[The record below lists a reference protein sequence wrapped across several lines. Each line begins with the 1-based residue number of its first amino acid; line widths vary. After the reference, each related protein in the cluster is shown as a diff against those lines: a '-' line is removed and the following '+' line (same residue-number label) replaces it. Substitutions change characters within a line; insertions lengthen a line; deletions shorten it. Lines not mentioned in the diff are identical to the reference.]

1 MQWLRMTTF
10 CAAKTIKT
18 RKFRMSPASVFAQGI
33 ISVFF
38 GMTLLYLSIKITAFF
53 VDRFTSKTKGADTDG
68 K

>member
-1 MQWLRMTTF
+1 
-10 CAAKTIKT
+10 
-18 RKFRMSPASVFAQGI
+18 MSPASVFAQGI

-38 GMTLLYLSIKITAFF
+38 GMTLLYMSIRITAFF